1 MTIGH
6 SNIFIKHCLLIKYK
20 WMDITFAIVILLCF
34 WVVLAVGLD
43 CKFLKIPC
51 NYDSK
56 TISNIN
62 TILLNL
68 SYSYIAGCIFYFLSV
83 TLPRYKARRTI
94 RKGINIKMQ
103 SIQKALND
111 ILQCFAEGTKLSA
124 KDCSK
129 KNIQN
134 IFTGKGWNDI
144 DKESELFGYN
154 RTTMQACCLHNQYI
168 LREIDALIT
177 TYKEYLNAEVL
188 SLLEELRNSRF
199 IINTAIYSHCKS
211 SSTSVKEG
219 LADEYINM
227 LNLYKKISELI

>member
-134 IFTGKGWNDI
+134 IFTGKDWNDI

-168 LREIDALIT
+168 LREIDALISNHP
-177 TYKEYLNAEVL
+177 K
-188 SLLEELRNSRF
+188 
-199 IINTAIYSHCKS
+199 
-211 SSTSVKEG
+211 
-219 LADEYINM
+219 LAY
-227 LNLYKKISELI
+227 